1 MAIREAE
8 KRHLQLDE
16 IADFLLAREDLELTR
31 DKINRFLADL
41 N

>member
-1 MAIREAE
+1 M
-8 KRHLQLDE
+8 QLDE
-16 IADFLLAREDLELTR
+16 IADFLLAREDLELTK